1 MHFPFHKFFNLNCCV
16 AHRDKFPHLCVV
28 ACIAR
33 IKDNF
38 IAISIKTGIGFGIFN
53 YYKIIRI
60 KQKLPNSSIAKSKI
74 QFPCAKAQ
82 TVKAAPLG
90 PKMVKKSET
99 AGRFS
104 KIKTS

>member
-28 ACIAR
+28 ACIA
-33 IKDNF
+33 
-38 IAISIKTGIGFGIFN
+38 
-53 YYKIIRI
+53 RI

>member
-1 MHFPFHKFFNLNCCV
+1 M
-16 AHRDKFPHLCVV
+16 
-28 ACIAR
+28 
-33 IKDNF
+33 DNF

-53 YYKIIRI
+53 HCKIIRI

-104 KIKTS
+104 KIKTSLKASSLKRGLISLYCVIVGAITCSS